1 MKKFV
6 GVFVAA
12 AAVLCAAPSRAAPV
26 DIKGRWIIDLAPMVA
41 EMKAKKAPAKAIASM
56 EETFRGGIMTIDAKA
71 VKLTVAGYDDRHP
84 MILKYKV
91 VGTRDDCMALL
102 VDGSP
107 RPIAYCLV
115 AGGMQVKDPTAGMT
129 QFYRRH

>member
-1 MKKFV
+1 MKQFV
-6 GVFVAA
+6 NACLAA

-26 DIKGRWIIDLAPMVA
+26 DIKGRWMIDLAPMVV
-41 EMKAKKAPAKAIASM
+41 EMKARKAPAKAIASM
-56 EETFRGGIMTIDAKA
+56 EQTFRGGIMTIDANTL
-71 VKLTVAGYDDRHP
+71 KLTIAGHEDRQP
-84 MILKYKV
+84 VTLKYTV
-91 VGTRDDCMALL
+91 VGTRDDCIALH

-115 AGGMQVKDPTAGMT
+115 PGGMVVKDPAAGMR

>member
-1 MKKFV
+1 MKKFISV
-6 GVFVAA
+6 CLAA
-12 AAVLCAAPSRAAPV
+12 TAVLCIAPSHAAPV
-26 DIKGRWIIDLAPMVA
+26 DITGRWIIDLAPMVA

-71 VKLTVAGYDDRHP
+71 VKLSVAGYDGQQP
-84 MILKYKV
+84 VTLKYKMV
-91 VGTRDDCMALL
+91 SSTDNCATMLM
-102 VDGSP
+102 DGSP